1 MSTFICFQKDH
12 CIHSKLSS
20 TFCGNRLLRDSKV
33 YIYGAHN
40 ENDVVISNITLK
52 KLAVKFNDASQ
63 AFLLFIIEYY
73 HSFRDD
79 ESVFFIRDDDVISDE
94 KSLRDKA
101 DLNVMKNIR
110 NPYKKRHTSNICGS
124 YDCDFAK
131 WLSEFVDPT
140 LQEYFAKADKKKK
153 IKGTSPF
160 VIFCGNFVANGH
172 TIRRRSLDSY
182 RRILDSCSHLEYV
195 TYAWFY
201 ILNFHC

>member
-1 MSTFICFQKDH
+1 MNTFICFQKDD
-12 CIHSKLSS
+12 CINSKLNS
-20 TFCGNRLLRDSKV
+20 TFFGNRLSKESKV

-52 KLAVKFNDASQ
+52 KLPLKFNDASQ

-79 ESVFFIRDDDVISDE
+79 DDDENIFFIRDN
-94 KSLRDKA
+94 KA
-101 DLNVMKNIR
+101 NLNVMKNIR
-110 NPYKKRHTSNICGS
+110 NPYKKRHSRNICSS

-131 WLSEFVDPT
+131 WLSEFVDPS
-140 LQEYFAKADKKKK
+140 LQDYFVKANEKKT
-153 IKGTSPF
+153 KGTAPF
-160 VIFCGNFVANGH
+160 VIFCGNVVANGH
-172 TIRRRSLDSY
+172 TIRRRSLESY
-182 RRILDSCSHLEYV
+182 RNILHSCSHVEYV